1 MLQAPLLLP
10 SSLPFLWIA
19 HAQSATNPVG
29 ISRLLLV
36 FPSNKKKKLLHCTGS
51 FFFKRV
57 GRRRLESWYQIPNG
71 MATCFI

>member
-36 FPSNKKKKLLHCTGS
+36 FPSNKKRNYCTALAAS
-51 FFFKRV
+51 FSKELV
-57 GRRRLESWYQIPNG
+57 DVV
-71 MATCFI
+71 